1 MFENEDERKV
11 STRYYLSKV
20 EIKDY
25 NVTIDGKNLFDQ
37 PVKHNMRENDNIREI
52 TTNQGDD
59 YTLVVYW
66 TVIISKIIIKWYQWI

>member
-11 STRYYLSKV
+11 STWYHLSKV

-25 NVTIDGKNLFDQ
+25 NVMIDGKNLFDK
-37 PVKHNMRENDNIREI
+37 PVKDNMRENDNIREI
-52 TTNQGDD
+52 TTNQGND